1 MLRSRAPIFI
11 EDAQSCERDVRKFAA
26 QEYGVQSI
34 CYIPVLGGVL
44 EQVVPSYANPQPRFL
59 VTYCDKQLRISRD
72 QDGKIFVYTALT
84 ADTTATDYSS
94 ATADLGVGELLSGL
108 SKVFLG

>member
-1 MLRSRAPIFI
+1 VLRSRAPIFI

-44 EQVVPSYANPQPRFL
+44 EYGTSEGDRAMPRSTHSPFGRASQPALQAADWPRIGRGWPRPGAALMGPSLPPRGP
-59 VTYCDKQLRISRD
+59 VSIWPTC
-72 QDGKIFVYTALT
+72 
-84 ADTTATDYSS
+84 
-94 ATADLGVGELLSGL
+94 
-108 SKVFLG
+108 